1 MRGPMRFPG
10 PFPGDQRFPFP
21 NEGQVPRGPI
31 PGDPNLRHPGP
42 RYVLHHYTLHQ
53 ENTIFKLIGNKPLGL
68 YVILSF

>member
-31 PGDPNLRHPGP
+31 PGDPNMRHPGP
-42 RYVLHHYTLHQ
+42 RYVWYHYTLHQ
-53 ENTIFKLIGNKPLGL
+53 EFCTLEGNKTLCICM
-68 YVILSF
+68 ILPI